1 MWKDRRKVRKEGVAR
16 GIRYPHL
23 APSLIDAILEADD
36 VLEFADVG
44 PHGDHVRL
52 SELRHELL
60 RHFLE
65 VLFVPVCDRDFQA
78 QPKYTNIP
86 HQIQVSKNSGR
97 FKRRVIEDMGDCVR
111 EEREDTDF
119 ANSLAAAAPIPLA
132 APVTT
137 ATLPL

>member
-78 QPKYTNIP
+78 QPKHTHNTGFQFQSARIA
-86 HQIQVSKNSGR
+86 VDLR
-97 FKRRVIEDMGDCVR
+97 D
-111 EEREDTDF
+111 
-119 ANSLAAAAPIPLA
+119 A
-132 APVTT
+132 
-137 ATLPL
+137 